1 MLNKGGLRSAK
12 MRKDVTITYTVCT
25 FSHQLL
31 LEWGRSWS
39 LKNKYKQITFNRLKS
54 AEFQSEP
61 INVLFDQWVGVCSPS
76 SIQVIPSDQ
85 MSTFPS
91 YWPSS
96 MARITSGAILNTK
109 ADTRTHAYA
118 HTLSSMEKNPW
129 KCYNLLSF
137 SEFLKTLVCCDSSLV
152 FGIYVSILVWQF
164 FVCMTTSPP
173 VYGMPL
179 FTIKAA
185 VNMWVNIL
193 F

>member
-1 MLNKGGLRSAK
+1 
-12 MRKDVTITYTVCT
+12 
-25 FSHQLL
+25 
-31 LEWGRSWS
+31 
-39 LKNKYKQITFNRLKS
+39 
-54 AEFQSEP
+54 
-61 INVLFDQWVGVCSPS
+61 
-76 SIQVIPSDQ
+76 

-109 ADTRTHAYA
+109 ADTRACTHFIKYG
-118 HTLSSMEKNPW
+118 KNPW

-137 SEFLKTLVCCDSSLV
+137 SEFLKTLVCWDSSLV

-193 F
+193 VDKQLKANCRKLSIWIKKILSVLSQTELIMTNMLHMQHVSHVSHCFQCNE